1 MKSSLR
7 LALLSSLGAMA
18 LTGCGGGAA
27 DQTKEQTAIAQIAAP
42 AGKSWSDVVAP
53 SAAGG
58 MVMGN
63 PDAPIKIV
71 EFASITCS
79 HCADFSKS
87 ASEEL
92 KKDYINSGRVSL
104 EMRHFVRDPL
114 DATAAAVLR
123 CTPDDRYFPLLENVF
138 AGQADLF
145 AGAQANPSAGEAA
158 MKLAPNQRFTTL
170 AASWKLDEFFKARGV
185 TADQLNA
192 CLSNVDNITKL
203 EQITNAATQEYKIS
217 GTPSFLINGQLAD
230 GVSNW
235 ASLRDRL
242 RNLGAR

>member
-7 LALLSSLGAMA
+7 LALLSSLGALA
-18 LTGCGGGAA
+18 LTACGGGAA
-27 DQTKEQTAIAQIAAP
+27 DSSQEQAVIAKIAAP
-42 AGKSWSDVVAP
+42 AGQSWSDVVAP

-87 ASEEL
+87 AMPEL
-92 KKDYINSGRVSL
+92 KKDYIDSGRVSL

-114 DATAAAVLR
+114 DAMVSAVLR
-123 CTPDDRYFPLLENVF
+123 CSPADRYFPLLDASF
-138 AGQADLF
+138 DAQADLF

-158 MKLAPNQRFTTL
+158 MKLAPDQRFTTL
-170 AASWKLDEFFKARGV
+170 ATGWKLDAFFKARGV
-185 TADQLNA
+185 TEDQLKS

-203 EQITNAATQEYKIS
+203 EEIGNNATQTHRIT
-217 GTPSFLINGQLAD
+217 GTPSFLINGKLAD
-230 GVSNW
+230 GV
-235 ASLRDRL
+235 ASWEPLRERL
-242 RNLGAR
+242 KAMGAR